1 MTPRSG
7 RSKTMDIETVDE
19 YRAKWHHAYDTGT
32 EAETQE
38 AYALYV
44 MAAKA
49 YQAATGRR
57 YQSPDLRIFGDPQ

>member
-1 MTPRSG
+1 
-7 RSKTMDIETVDE
+7 MDIETVDE
-19 YRAKWHHAYDTGT
+19 YRAKWAALRIRAGT

-38 AYALYV
+38 AYALYA